1 MTLIVEDG
9 TIADILISCDG
20 TWQKRGYTSLYGVA
34 FVIGFETGK
43 VLDYHVMSKHCPGC
57 RQWEAKDQTTADYME
72 WKESHKCKQNYFGSS
87 GGMELEGAKTMFKQS
102 LQDGVHFTLNHTDDS
117 ENVKVGVQLLGH
129 LQILVLICLARTIRS
144 WIGQSIST
152 KLGSKFTSAPHNN
165 KFIETQIVNSVHVL
179 LGWLQQFFLFFI
191 LSTTYT

>member
-1 MTLIVEDG
+1 MI
-9 TIADILISCDG
+9 
-20 TWQKRGYTSLYGVA
+20 GY
-34 FVIGFETGK
+34 ETGK

-57 RQWEAKDQTTADYME
+57 RQWGAKDQTTADYMQ

-87 GGMELEGAKTMFKQS
+87 GGMEPEGAKTMFKQS

-152 KLGSKFTSAPHNN
+152 KLGSKFTSAPHN
-165 KFIETQIVNSVHVL
+165 KVI
-179 LGWLQQFFLFFI
+179 QQVYRDTNREQCTSWMAVVI
-191 LSTTYT
+191 LSTRGNRTPGSSRCNWLQLAGSAS